1 MTTQQMNEHQRT
13 ELLEQVYQTSGTIG
27 SSIPETVR
35 IEDESVPLR
44 EFYFE
49 VADRDHLQ
57 ETECERVH
65 EVLSYLRRQRLQLIR
80 QIRERDVD
88 YETGQSLVPRIQN
101 LDRAINAFESLDE
114 PCFEEQVRREKI
126 ESAREL
132 VDLMRGLGKL

>member
-1 MTTQQMNEHQRT
+1 MTQRMNEQQRV
-13 ELLEQVYQTSGTIG
+13 ELLEQVYQSSGTIG

-35 IEDESVPLR
+35 IEDETVPLR

-49 VADRDHLQ
+49 VADRDHRQ
-57 ETECERVH
+57 ETERERIR
-65 EVLSYLRRQRLQLIR
+65 EVLSYLRRQRLQLIG
-80 QIRERDVD
+80 QIREREVD

-132 VDLMRGLGKL
+132 VDLMRELGKL

>member
-1 MTTQQMNEHQRT
+1 MMTQRMSEQQRT
-13 ELLEQVYQTSGTIG
+13 ELLEQVYQNSGTIG

-35 IEDESVPLR
+35 IEDETVPLR

-49 VADRDHLQ
+49 IADRDHLQ
-57 ETECERVH
+57 ETERERIR

-80 QIRERDVD
+80 RVREREVD
-88 YETGQSLVPRIQN
+88 YETGQSLVPRIQS

-114 PCFEEQVRREKI
+114 PRFEEQVRREKI

-132 VDLMRGLGKL
+132 VDLMQELGKL

>member
-1 MTTQQMNEHQRT
+1 MATQQMNERQRA

-49 VADRDHLQ
+49 VTDRDHLQ
-57 ETECERVH
+57 ETERERIQD
-65 EVLSYLRRQRLQLIR
+65 VLSYLRRQRLQLIR
-80 QIRERDVD
+80 QIREREVD

-114 PCFEEQVRREKI
+114 PCFEEQVRRKKL

-132 VDLMRGLGKL
+132 VDLMRELGKL